1 MKKLKQF
8 KNDVKGFTLVEI
20 IVVLLIIAILA
31 AISIPTMIGYVN
43 EARESEYIAQARTAY
58 VAAQTVAIKRV
69 AKEPGYNVKRIVKK
83 DVKDYLGTNS
93 KVDSFT
99 IVTFEKE
106 VITKIAVRVANEY
119 EVTFQEDKE
128 VVVKKDNKR
137 P

>member
-1 MKKLKQF
+1 MKRLKQF
-8 KNDVKGFTLVEI
+8 KKDVKGFTLVEI
-20 IVVLLIIAILA
+20 IVVLLVIAILA
-31 AISIPTMIGYVN
+31 AISIPTMIGYVE

-69 AKEPGYNVKRIVKK
+69 AKDPGYNVKRIVKK
-83 DVKDYLGTNS
+83 DVEDYLGANS

-99 IVTFEKE
+99 IVGFEKE
-106 VITKIAVRVANEY
+106 VITKIAVRVAKEY

>member
-1 MKKLKQF
+1 MKRLKQF
-8 KNDVKGFTLVEI
+8 KKDVKGFTLVEI
-20 IVVLLIIAILA
+20 IVVLLVIAILA
-31 AISIPTMIGYVN
+31 AISIPTMIGYVE

-69 AKEPGYNVKRIVKK
+69 AKEPGYNVKSIDKK
-83 DVKDYLGTNS
+83 AVKDYLGANS

-99 IVTFEKE
+99 IVGYEKE
-106 VITKIAVRVANEY
+106 VITKIAVRVAKEY

>member
-69 AKEPGYNVKRIVKK
+69 AKDPGYNVKRIVKK

>member
-31 AISIPTMIGYVN
+31 AIAIPTMIGYVN

>member
-31 AISIPTMIGYVN
+31 AIAIPTMIGYVN

-83 DVKDYLGTNS
+83 DVEDYLGANS

-99 IVTFEKE
+99 IVGFEKE
-106 VITKIAVRVANEY
+106 VITKIAVRVAKEY

>member
-1 MKKLKQF
+1 MKRLKQF
-8 KNDVKGFTLVEI
+8 KKDVKGFTLVEI
-20 IVVLLIIAILA
+20 IVVLLVLVILA
-31 AISIPTMIGYVN
+31 AISIPTMIGYVE

>member
-83 DVKDYLGTNS
+83 DVKDYLGANS

-99 IVTFEKE
+99 IVGFEKE
-106 VITKIAVRVANEY
+106 VITKIAVRVAKEY